1 LRERRTV
8 ETVTDT
14 LVERADG
21 LTERDRTAVVWGNPL
36 LSTTPSS
43 IAIRD
48 LAERV
53 GALEDLVRE
62 LEREVQRLVDQV

>member
-1 LRERRTV
+1 V